1 MWAKISKTKVK
12 KVLYP
17 HCLRCNTR
25 PPPSSSQRTN
35 IYPIYH
41 LYPTLVRFDAPN
53 GVLYHTD
60 RSVQL
65 CDRHIL
71 HYGDA
76 ESWIGGGPERLSC
89 TASENGRLP
98 AEQIAPRP
106 PRCLPRERPSPSSD
120 RHSRCPSSSPPPP
133 PLSPPIDHRALATCP
148 EQQPQQEPRSSSRS

>member
-17 HCLRCNTR
+17 HCLRCIPGLHPVPHNERTSIPFITCIEPWFVLTHPTASCTTR
-25 PPPSSSQRTN
+25 TGQFN
-35 IYPIYH
+35 
-41 LYPTLVRFDAPN
+41 YPTD
-53 GVLYHTD
+53 
-60 RSVQL
+60 
-65 CDRHIL
+65 
-71 HYGDA
+71 
-76 ESWIGGGPERLSC
+76 IGGGLERLSC

-133 PLSPPIDHRALATCP
+133 PLSPSLDHRALATCP